1 MFYRLDLKSLGNV
14 LQTNKSTS
22 LRDFPLS
29 NIKPFCLKSLSILM
43 VDSMGFPCG
52 LVYIALSGALVYNS
66 PDQSLI
72 YMAIFGLG
80 TCPVMIGYYLFPKL
94 NLG

>member
-43 VDSMGFPCG
+43 VDSMGFSPVDWFI
-52 LVYIALSGALVYNS
+52 LHSVERWFITALTKA
-66 PDQSLI
+66 
-72 YMAIFGLG
+72 
-80 TCPVMIGYYLFPKL
+80 
-94 NLG
+94 